1 MIMKKFVL
9 KICLLLFIITIT
21 WANYMPAVA
30 ISSVKSQCI
39 IDESII
45 NTGTDQDKGPKYGQ
59 DSAKCVMEL
68 SLYREFYRQKNIP
81 DAIVHWRWVFNN
93 CPLATQNTY
102 IDGVK
107 IIKFL
112 ISKEKDKNI
121 KQKYIDTLMMV
132 YDKRINYF
140 PNNYKTGKNQVG
152 YILGR
157 KGVDLIKL
165 NPGEYEE
172 AFKTF
177 KEAVKLEGNNSKAA
191 VLVYYFRSAIKMV
204 ENDKADKS
212 LIVETYDQIS
222 DIIDFNI
229 DNNSRKKQEYIK
241 IQENTEQTF
250 EPFANCED
258 LISIYSKKFS
268 DDPEN
273 IDLLKKITRVLDK
286 KDCNDNELFF
296 DAAEMLYKLEP
307 TPESALMMGK
317 MSIKKGLDEKA
328 VKYLS
333 EAVKLLEGDE
343 QADSYLLLASILY
356 KQEDYPY
363 ARTCALKAAKIRPGD
378 GRPYMLIGD
387 MYAASAKSCGS
398 NDLTSRVAYWA
409 AVDKYIKAKSVDES
423 VKEEALRKIGTYSRQ
438 FPNSESIFFYNLSEG
453 DSYKVECWINENT
466 TVRAAKQ

>member
-1 MIMKKFVL
+1 MKKL
-9 KICLLLFIITIT
+9 LLSIGLLLFIISIATVT
-21 WANYMPAVA
+21 YLPTLATSN
-30 ISSVKSQCI
+30 
-39 IDESII
+39 EII
-45 NTGTDQDKGPKYGQ
+45 NPLFAEKTGNPNMVLGDEPKYGH

-68 SLYREFYRQKNIP
+68 SLYREFYRQKSIP
-81 DAIVHWRWVFNN
+81 DAIDHWRWVFNN

-112 ISKEKDKNI
+112 ISNEKEKSY

-132 YDKRINYF
+132 YDQRIKYF
-140 PNNYKTGKNQVG
+140 PNNHKTGKNQIG

-165 NPGEYEE
+165 DPGKYEKAYE
-172 AFKTF
+172 TF
-177 KEAVKLEGNNSKAA
+177 RESVKLEANNSKAA

-204 ENDKADKS
+204 EKGKADKS

-229 DNNSRKKQEYIK
+229 ANNAKYTKDFSKVQA
-241 IQENTEQTF
+241 NVEQTF

-258 LISIYSKKFS
+258 LISIYSKKFH
-268 DDPEN
+268 DNPED
-273 IDLLKKITRVLDK
+273 IDLLKKISKILDK
-286 KDCNDNELFF
+286 KDCIDNELFF
-296 DAAEMLYKLEP
+296 DATENLHRLEP
-307 TPESALMMGK
+307 TSKSALMMGK
-317 MSIKKGLDEKA
+317 MALKKGMDEKA
-328 VKYLS
+328 IKYLS
-333 EAVKLLEGDE
+333 EAVKLLEGDD

-363 ARTCALKAAKIRPGD
+363 ARSCALKAAGIRPGD
-378 GRPYMLIGD
+378 GRPYLIIGD
-387 MYAASAKSCGS
+387 IYATSAKKCGS

-409 AVDKYIKAKSVDES
+409 AVDKYKKAKSVDDS
-423 VKEEALRKIGTYSRQ
+423 VKDEALKKIGIYSKQ
-438 FPNSESIFFYNLSEG
+438 FPNSETIFFYNLSEG

-466 TVRAAKQ
+466 TVRAAKL